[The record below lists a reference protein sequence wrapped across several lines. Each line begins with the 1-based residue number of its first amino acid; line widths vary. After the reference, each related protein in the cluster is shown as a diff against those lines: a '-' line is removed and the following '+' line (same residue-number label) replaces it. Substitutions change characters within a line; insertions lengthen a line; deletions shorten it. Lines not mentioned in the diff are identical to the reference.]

1 MSIVK
6 SSNMPEPELH
16 RRLATIGRAR
26 LSTNLTGYLELSVT
40 EYARLWLLHPR
51 KVRALAMNYNAFLA
65 REAPIP
71 FERQLGEIAQP
82 TPASE
87 QKQLYQLK

>member
-1 MSIVK
+1 
-6 SSNMPEPELH
+6 
-16 RRLATIGRAR
+16 
-26 LSTNLTGYLELSVT
+26 
-40 EYARLWLLHPR
+40 
-51 KVRALAMNYNAFLA
+51 MNYNAFLA

-87 QKQLYQLK
+87 QKQLYS